1 MARSRGFADIIF
13 TLCGINSQPEKQRK
27 TPHEDH
33 VRQSYSCT
41 IYLFTHRSY
50 FLPLLVRDLLC
61 WPKIRFPPW
70 PGIYG
75 SAALTVTKK
84 SQPPSPDRTRSCLQL
99 ASVPPAA
106 PRLNT
111 SAGHLQGRA
120 VVISPWNSKVRA
132 EAGRLSKAGG
142 ISQAGGSILCPPS
155 ALKVWYLLDVAAGRT
170 SSISRNSLGLYYL
183 QATQTPSGKQ
193 VPC

>member
-1 MARSRGFADIIF
+1 MASGVSCQVHQPCEQPLNLSAQGGLSALQKFLRLVFFVVRSRGFAGIIF

-70 PGIYG
+70 LGIYG
-75 SAALTVTKK
+75 SAALTVMKE
-84 SQPPSPDRTRSCLQL
+84 SQPPIPDRTSSCLWL
-99 ASVPPAA
+99 ASVQAVA
-106 PRLNT
+106 PRPNT
-111 SAGHLQGRA
+111 SSGHLQGRA
-120 VVISPWNSKVRA
+120 VVFLPL
-132 EAGRLSKAGG
+132 E
-142 ISQAGGSILCPPS
+142 
-155 ALKVWYLLDVAAGRT
+155 
-170 SSISRNSLGLYYL
+170 
-183 QATQTPSGKQ
+183 
-193 VPC
+193 